1 MDREVDGDNNGE
13 GAPVLLL
20 ATLPADANWLHIY
33 ASNLSAEFLDRLDHP
48 SSPLLPATVVPPAT
62 IYRRRLAF
70 EPHDTLS
77 QRLAAVVADAHL
89 VMDG

>member
-1 MDREVDGDNNGE
+1 MSQEQRMDREVDGDNNGE

-48 SSPLLPATVVPPAT
+48 SSPLLPATVVPPAPST
-62 IYRRRLAF
+62 AAGWPLSHTTRYRNVW
-70 EPHDTLS
+70 PPW
-77 QRLAAVVADAHL
+77 
-89 VMDG
+89 